1 MEIKKENKS
10 FLITRKKYIKN
21 YFYFGLFE
29 IILVKEFLYCLI
41 KDDADEKYKFVL
53 FSLATD
59 LEFAGSLAF
68 KSSGKIKKMSENFFK
83 KRIFDMYAET
93 KEEIFSFILSTNGKT
108 EDEILK
114 PFFKLKNIIPKM
126 LADSSIFY
134 SKEDYEKAIIE
145 TIRG

>member
-29 IILVKEFLYCLI
+29 IILVKEFLYCII
-41 KDDADEKYKFVL
+41 KDNADENYKFVL
-53 FSLATD
+53 CSLATD

-68 KSSGKIKKMSENFFK
+68 KSNGKIKKMSEEFFK

-93 KEEIFSFILSTNGKT
+93 KEEIFSFILSTNGKR
-108 EDEILK
+108 EDNILK
-114 PFFKLKNIIPKM
+114 PFFKLKSIIPKM

>member
-1 MEIKKENKS
+1 MEIKKENKN
-10 FLITRKKYIKN
+10 FLITSKKYIKN
-21 YFYFGLFE
+21 YFSFGLFE
-29 IILVKEFLYCLI
+29 ITLVKEFLYCII

-53 FSLATD
+53 SSLATD
-59 LEFAGSLAF
+59 LEFAGNLAF
-68 KSSGKIKKMSENFFK
+68 KSNGKIKKMSEDFFK
-83 KRIFDMYAET
+83 KIIFDMYAET
-93 KEEIFSFILSTNGKT
+93 KEEIFSFILSKNGKT

-134 SKEDYEKAIIE
+134 SKRDYEKAIIE

>member
-1 MEIKKENKS
+1 MEIKRENKNFVNIS
-10 FLITRKKYIKN
+10 KKYIKN
-21 YFYFGLFE
+21 YFSFGLFE
-29 IILVKEFLYCLI
+29 ITLVKEFLYCII

-53 FSLATD
+53 SSLATD

-68 KSSGKIKKMSENFFK
+68 KSNGKIKKMPEEFFK

-93 KEEIFSFILSTNGKT
+93 KEEIFSFILSKNGKT

-134 SKEDYEKAIIE
+134 SKGDYEKSIIE
-145 TIRG
+145 TIWG